1 MGAGER
7 AEFVRQNA
15 LLANIWTGLGALTCA
30 VEEPDRHHFNIID
43 GLTDPD
49 HPMVRELLGSDRTS
63 SSFVALDDSQPQLA
77 GLGFGGNSMPLHHLV
92 RRRRVCLR
100 CVTAELERLDLGAA
114 PANLAR

>member
-1 MGAGER
+1 MRLALNADLKLDEAEAFAESPALLRPIEGVRLTCWVGAGER

-49 HPMVRELLGSDRTS
+49 HPMVRELLG
-63 SSFVALDDSQPQLA
+63 P
-77 GLGFGGNSMPLHHLV
+77 
-92 RRRRVCLR
+92 
-100 CVTAELERLDLGAA
+100 
-114 PANLAR
+114 